1 MTTPSTVAT
10 WTLNG
15 SATEFDVPFD
25 YLSRTFVK
33 VTLIGTTSLV
43 LTLGTDYQF
52 ITPTRIRTFAAYG
65 PPTYNLIEIRRETS
79 TTDRLVEFHDAS
91 ILTASDMNTADLQVL
106 HVAEEARNAATETIG
121 VNNDGELDARGRRIV
136 NLATPR
142 PGTNDALSMSFYQGD
157 VNGAFQAKVAAE
169 AARDAAQA
177 SKTAAASSASAAN
190 TSRTQA
196 ATSATAA
203 AGSASTASTKA
214 SEASASA
221 AAAATSKSDSAAS
234 SVMSQKWA
242 VNPEDVQVT
251 SSGLFS
257 SYHWAMKS
265 KAWSEAA
272 ANGVLPDGSVTWAKL
287 VEFMKG
293 NMHPDPFCLD
303 LSLWSNAG
311 AVTTSSVNSDSW
323 GTIFS
328 MKLGPST
335 GTALG
340 YAGEAATPRIRVL
353 PGQRIQVKS
362 GQFVGSGTAGSVSMY
377 ISWYAANGSLAAST
391 TIVSPRN
398 LTGSFN
404 CDALAVVPEG
414 AHYARVRWRYAYDS
428 AGSLTGYLYAHRV
441 LVLPAEWEAV
451 TTALAGRAT
460 VSENNITEQEQR
472 LSTAESG
479 ITSLNGKTDATNTR
493 VASLEAV
500 KPVLKVNNTAP
511 DASGNVNVAV
521 PSGGVPT
528 DCYGKI
534 GEIAI
539 LNKEGSDTVLEGGA
553 YRSKGNNQLRL
564 KRFNYAEGTIA
575 LGSEVTGVW
584 RFLGFRYGAT
594 SGTSVSW
601 GLWQRIAD

>member
-1 MTTPSTVAT
+1 MATPSTVAT

-33 VTLIGTTSLV
+33 VTLIGATSTV

-157 VNGAFQAKVAAE
+157 VNGVFQAKVAAE
-169 AARDAAQA
+169 AARDAAKA
-177 SKTAAASSASAAN
+177 SQTAAASSATAAN
-190 TSRTQA
+190 TSKNQA
-196 ATSATAA
+196 ASSATAA
-203 AGSASTASTKA
+203 SGS
-214 SEASASA
+214 ASASA
-221 AAAATSKSDSAAS
+221 SSAADAAASAVSAGSSKTDSAAS
-234 SVMSQKWA
+234 AVLSQKWA

-251 SSGLFS
+251 STGLFS

-293 NMHPDPFCLD
+293 NMHPDPFVLT
-303 LSLWSNAG
+303 LANWYKSQT
-311 AVTTSSVNSDSW
+311 V
-323 GTIFS
+323 
-328 MKLGPST
+328 
-335 GTALG
+335 AL
-340 YAGEAATPRIRVL
+340 AATAPSEAKGVGLAMTVSASGSPLTFAGDAVSPLARVHPGMTLNIITSQYGAAGGAGSIGMFISWFDADRKTITSTRVSADSPIVGEFTLNTKIKVPDGAYYVGIRWRFVL
-353 PGQRIQVKS
+353 DANGVC
-362 GQFVGSGTAGSVSMY
+362 SGTV
-377 ISWYAANGSLAAST
+377 
-391 TIVSPRN
+391 
-398 LTGSFN
+398 
-404 CDALAVVPEG
+404 
-414 AHYARVRWRYAYDS
+414 YARQQAIY
-428 AGSLTGYLYAHRV
+428 
-441 LVLPAEWEAV
+441 PAEWSQV
-451 TTALAGRAT
+451 TDGLNTRLTTAEGT
-460 VSENNITEQEQR
+460 ITSQGTR

-479 ITSLNGKTDATNTR
+479 ITSLNGKTDSTNTR
-493 VASLEAV
+493 VAALEAV
-500 KPVLKVNNTAP
+500 KPVLTVNNTAP
-511 DASGNVNVAV
+511 DAGGNVAIAL
-521 PSGGVPT
+521 PSGGVPL
-528 DCYGKI
+528 DAYGKV

-539 LNKEGSDTVLEGGA
+539 LARQSASGISAGGVVAGSTL
-553 YRSKGNNQLRL
+553 YRYNMQNG
-564 KRFNYAEGTIA
+564 
-575 LGSEVTGVW
+575 
-584 RFLGFRYGAT
+584 
-594 SGTSVSW
+594 GTSSVGGSAVGGTW
-601 GLWQRIAD
+601 RMLGQGLGGTSRTDGNWALYQRIS

>member
-1 MTTPSTVAT
+1 MATPSTVAT

-33 VTLIGTTSLV
+33 ATLIGATSTV

-177 SKTAAASSASAAN
+177 SQTAAASSASAAN

-234 SVMSQKWA
+234 SVLSQKWA

-251 SSGLFS
+251 STGLFS

-272 ANGVLPDGSVTWAKL
+272 ANGVLPDGSVTWSKL

-293 NMHPDPFCLD
+293 NMHPDPFVLTLAD
-303 LSLWSNAG
+303 W
-311 AVTTSSVNSDSW
+311 TSSAPV
-323 GTIFS
+323 TIS
-328 MKLGPST
+328 GGNANGNGAGLIMTIPQTT
-335 GTALG
+335 GTPAAYG
-340 YAGEAATPRIRVL
+340 GECATPRIRVL
-353 PGQRIQVKS
+353 AGMRIQFVANHISQDTS
-362 GQFVGSGTAGSVSMY
+362 GAGDVGIY
-377 ISWYAANGSLAAST
+377 LSWYRRDGTLLASNRVVNNRPAFQDFET
-391 TIVSPRN
+391 NIQAIVP
-398 LTGSFN
+398 
-404 CDALAVVPEG
+404 VE
-414 AHYARVRWRYAYDS
+414 AHYLRVRWRFQYDS
-428 AGSLTGYLYAHRV
+428 AGALKVSTVAYRQMV
-441 LVLPAEWEAV
+441 LHAGWGEVTDGLNTRL
-451 TTALAGRAT
+451 TTAEGT
-460 VSENNITEQEQR
+460 ITAQGTR
-472 LSTAESG
+472 LSAAESA
-479 ITSLNGKTDATNTR
+479 ITGLNGKTDATNTR
-493 VASLEAV
+493 VTALEAV

-511 DASGNVNVAV
+511 DANGNVTIAL
-521 PSGGVPT
+521 PSGGVSL
-528 DCYGKI
+528 DCYGTV

-539 LNKEGSDTVLEGGA
+539 LARQQTTGISAGA
-553 YRSKGNNQLRL
+553 VVSGTALY
-564 KRFNYAEGTIA
+564 RFNRNTGADAVSSSPVGGTWRL
-575 LGSEVTGVW
+575 LGSG
-584 RFLGFRYGAT
+584 LGANSRTDGNWALY
-594 SGTSVSW
+594 
-601 GLWQRIAD
+601 QRIS

>member
-1 MTTPSTVAT
+1 MATPSTVAT

-33 VTLIGTTSLV
+33 VTLIGATSTV

-142 PGTNDALSMSFYQGD
+142 LGTNDAVSMSFYQGD

-169 AARDAAQA
+169 AARDAAKA
-177 SKTAAASSASAAN
+177 SQTAAASSASAAN

-196 ATSATAA
+196 AASATAA

-234 SVMSQKWA
+234 AILSQQWA
-242 VNPEDVQVT
+242 VNPENSVV
-251 SSGLFS
+251 SGGLYS

-265 KAWSEAA
+265 KGWAEAA
-272 ANGVLPDGSVTWAKL
+272 ASGVLPDGSVTWSKL

-293 NMHPDPFCLD
+293 NMHPDPFVLTLGD
-303 LSLWSNAG
+303 W
-311 AVTTSSVNSDSW
+311 TSSAPVIIASGNAN
-323 GTIFS
+323 GNGAGLIITA
-328 MKLGPST
+328 PQST
-335 GTALG
+335 GTPFAYG
-340 YAGEAATPRIRVL
+340 GECATPRIRVL
-353 PGQRIQVKS
+353 AGMRIQ
-362 GQFVGSGTAGSVSMY
+362 FVANHLTQDASGSGEVGLY
-377 ISWYAANGSLAAST
+377 LSWYRRDGTLLASNRVVNNRPAFQDFET
-391 TIVSPRN
+391 NIQAIVP
-398 LTGSFN
+398 
-404 CDALAVVPEG
+404 VE
-414 AHYARVRWRYAYDS
+414 AHYLRIRWRFNYDS
-428 AGSLTGYLYAHRV
+428 AGNLKVSTVVYRQMV
-441 LVLPAEWEAV
+441 LHAGWGEVTDGLNTRL
-451 TTALAGRAT
+451 TTAEGT
-460 VSENNITEQEQR
+460 ITAQGTR

-479 ITSLNGKTDATNTR
+479 ITSLNGKTDATNGR
-493 VASLEAV
+493 VSTLEAV

-511 DASGNVNVAV
+511 DANGNVALAM
-521 PSGGVPT
+521 PSGGVAL
-528 DCYGKI
+528 DCYGTV

-539 LNKEGSDTVLEGGA
+539 LARQSTSGISAGAVVAGSTLYRYNRGAGADSVGSTSSAVGG
-553 YRSKGNNQLRL
+553 
-564 KRFNYAEGTIA
+564 T
-575 LGSEVTGVW
+575 W
-584 RFLGFRYGAT
+584 RFLGNGLG
-594 SGTSVSW
+594 GTTRTDGNW
-601 GLWQRIAD
+601 GLYQRIA

>member
-1 MTTPSTVAT
+1 MATPSTVAT

-33 VTLIGTTSLV
+33 VTLIGTTSQV

-142 PGTNDALSMSFYQGD
+142 PGTNDAVSMSFYQGD

-169 AARDAAQA
+169 AARDAAKVSQ
-177 SKTAAASSASAAN
+177 TAAASSASAAN
-190 TSRTQA
+190 TSKNQA
-196 ATSATAA
+196 AASATAA
-203 AGSASTASTKA
+203 SGSATTASTKA

-221 AAAATSKSDSAAS
+221 AAAATSKTDSAAS
-234 SVMSQKWA
+234 AVLSQKWA

-293 NMHPDPFCLD
+293 NMHPDPFILTPG
-303 LSLWSNAG
+303 SWYKSQ
-311 AVTTSSVNSDSW
+311 AVTLAATTPSGAKGVGMAITVD
-323 GTIFS
+323 
-328 MKLGPST
+328 ST
-335 GTALG
+335 GAGLA
-340 YAGEAATPRIRVL
+340 YAGEALTPMARVH
-353 PGQRIQVKS
+353 PGMTLNIITSQY
-362 GQFVGSGTAGSVSMY
+362 GAAGGTGVIGMF
-377 ISWYAANGSLAAST
+377 ISWYDSGRQFIVSNRVRADSAINGVFTLNTTLTVPDGACYVAIRWRFANDANGECKGT
-391 TIVSPRN
+391 V
-398 LTGSFN
+398 
-404 CDALAVVPEG
+404 
-414 AHYARVRWRYAYDS
+414 YARQQAIYA
-428 AGSLTGYLYAHRV
+428 
-441 LVLPAEWEAV
+441 AEWSPTTDGLNTRL
-451 TTALAGRAT
+451 TTAEGT
-460 VSENNITEQEQR
+460 ITSQGTR

-493 VASLEAV
+493 VAALEAV

-521 PSGGVPT
+521 PSGGIPT

-564 KRFNYAEGTIA
+564 KRYNYGEGTPA
-575 LGSEVTGVW
+575 AGAEVTGVW

-594 SGTSVSW
+594 SGNSVSW